1 VTVVGEALVDVISD
15 ASGVRRHPGGS
26 PLNVAVGLARLGH
39 ASTLVARLGDDAD
52 GALLREHLGRAGVDL
67 VPGAVDG
74 GPTSVAE
81 AVLDDAGHA
90 EYTFR
95 LDWRVPDGQLPTP
108 PEHVHTGS
116 IAVFLPPGADQV
128 LALLARHA
136 PQATT
141 SFDPNVRP
149 AIIGE
154 VEAARRRV
162 AELVAVSD
170 VVKVSDEDLGWLEP
184 GRDITAVAQEWR
196 EQGPGLV
203 VVTRGSEGAVAVA
216 ASGSVHVPA
225 PPVDGRRHRRRRRR
239 LHVRPAGRPRRAGA
253 ARQRRSR
260 RTAGDRPGHGDAG
273 GGPRHRQRRRHL
285 HPGGSRP
292 AGPHRARG
300 LAGST
305 PLDGVDPAR
314 PVAALPGRAAQ
325 HQQPR
330 AGRRRHQ
337 PADRSPTLD
346 ESTTSHRVAAHLR
359 SSSGRADEGGE
370 LVGGDGRPGVV
381 GVPGDVEVLRSEPA
395 EVPLEVVVPAE
406 QDQIAQ

>member
-1 VTVVGEALVDVISD
+1 MSRVTVVGEALVDVISD

-52 GALLREHLGRAGVDL
+52 GALLREHLDRAGVDL

-225 PPVDGRRHRRRRRR
+225 PPVEVVDTVGAGDAFMSG
-239 LHVRPAGRPRRAGA
+239 LLDALAGQGLLGGAGRDALRAIAPDTVTQVVAHAIASAAVTCTRAGA
-253 ARQRRSR
+253 DPPD
-260 RTAGDRPGHGDAG
+260 RTELEVW
-273 GGPRHRQRRRHL
+273 Q
-285 HPGGSRP
+285 
-292 AGPHRARG
+292 
-300 LAGST
+300 
-305 PLDGVDPAR
+305 
-314 PVAALPGRAAQ
+314 
-325 HQQPR
+325 
-330 AGRRRHQ
+330 
-337 PADRSPTLD
+337 
-346 ESTTSHRVAAHLR
+346 AAHR
-359 SSSGRADEGGE
+359 STA
-370 LVGGDGRPGVV
+370 
-381 GVPGDVEVLRSEPA
+381 
-395 EVPLEVVVPAE
+395 
-406 QDQIAQ
+406 